1 MKGYLLEVCVDSPE
15 SAAEAEKGGA
25 DRLELCANL
34 VIGGTTPEQALYE
47 KVRELTD
54 IKVNVLIRPRYG
66 DFLYTEHEFEVI
78 VRSVELYRKLG
89 ADGVVVGC
97 LLPDGSLDTERM
109 KRLRE
114 AAGSMDMTLHRAFD
128 MCRDA
133 YEAMEQAKRIGVNT
147 ILTSGQRESCLEG
160 KELIA
165 GLVRESKDVPDI
177 CVGGGV
183 DARTILQMVSATH
196 AKCYHMSGKE
206 ILDSAMGFRR
216 AEVSMGVPGLG
227 EYRLYRTDGNKVRA
241 AKRVLEEA
249 GLSSLSAHC
258 PSAPDRICTA
268 ETDLRT

>member
-1 MKGYLLEVCVDSPE
+1 MGEYLLEVCVDSPE

-47 KVRELTD
+47 KVRELTEL
-54 IKVNVLIRPRYG
+54 KVNVLIRPRYG
-66 DFLYTEHEFEVI
+66 DFLYTEHEFEII

-97 LLPDGSLDTERM
+97 LLPDGSLDVERM

-114 AAGSMDMTLHRAFD
+114 TAGSMDVTLHRAFD

-133 YEAMEQAKRIGVNT
+133 RQALKQAKEIGINT
-147 ILTSGQRESCLEG
+147 ILTSGQRESCLKG
-160 KELIA
+160 QELIA
-165 GLVRESKDVPDI
+165 GLVRESGGALDI

-183 DARTILQMVSATH
+183 DVGAIARMVPATD
-196 AKCYHMSGKE
+196 ARCYHMSGKTL
-206 ILDSAMGFRR
+206 LDSAMEFRR

-227 EYRLYRTDGNKVRA
+227 EYQMYRTDRDRVRE
-241 AKRVLEEA
+241 AKRVLESF
-249 GLSSLSAHC
+249 L
-258 PSAPDRICTA
+258 
-268 ETDLRT
+268 